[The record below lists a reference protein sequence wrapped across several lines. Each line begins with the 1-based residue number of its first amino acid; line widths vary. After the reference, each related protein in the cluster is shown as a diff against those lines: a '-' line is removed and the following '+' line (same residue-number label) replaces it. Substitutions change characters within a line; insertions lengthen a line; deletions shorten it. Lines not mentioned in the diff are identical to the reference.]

1 MLEVI
6 DAGIVAD
13 TKTGWVDCGV
23 CVGASQHKL
32 VASIFHTILHGF
44 YMQEK
49 MLCIINDKR

>member
-49 MLCIINDKR
+49 MLCIINDIR

>member
-1 MLEVI
+1 MLDVV

-32 VASIFHTILHGF
+32 VASIFQTILHIF

-49 MLCIINDKR
+49 TLCIINDIR